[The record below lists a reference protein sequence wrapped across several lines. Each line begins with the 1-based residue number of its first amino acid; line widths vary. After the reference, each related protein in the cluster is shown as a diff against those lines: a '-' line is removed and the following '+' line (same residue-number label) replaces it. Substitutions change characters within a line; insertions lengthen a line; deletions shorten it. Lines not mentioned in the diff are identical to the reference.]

1 LCAAQVVWLL
11 RRAGTFPGSVAIFY
25 PLFVLFFFT
34 VFARSVFRSGK
45 TVSWKGRKIRA
56 D

>member
-1 LCAAQVVWLL
+1 VQAAWLL
-11 RRAGTFPGSVAIFY
+11 RRAGTFHWSAAIFY
-25 PLFVLFFFT
+25 PVLIVFFFA
-34 VFARSVFRSGK
+34 VFTRSVFRSGK